1 MDDISAFTN
10 AYMVMSGSFDPE
22 TLDIGS
28 MRKNRLIAMPEGTT
42 VSWLTK
48 DIQDT
53 QVKENLDRIQASI
66 YRIAQC
72 PDFSSES
79 FVGGVSSGIA
89 IQYRLTG
96 METKAASIESSMK
109 KALQRRIELICGY
122 IGMLTGEEVWR
133 DIKIIF
139 SRNIPADEN
148 ALATMVSQLRGLV
161 SDETLLSQ
169 ISFVADPEA
178 EVEKV
183 NKQKEEQMLM
193 YDFGTTSEGDEE

>member
-1 MDDISAFTN
+1 
-10 AYMVMSGSFDPE
+10 MVMSGAFDPE

-28 MRKNRLIAMPEGTT
+28 MRKNRLIVMPEGTT

-96 METKAASIESSMK
+96 METKAASIEASMK

-133 DIKIIF
+133 DIDIIF

-148 ALATMVSQLRGLV
+148 AIATMVSQLRGLV

-169 ISFVADPEA
+169 VSFVTDPEA
-178 EVEKV
+178 EVQKTKE
-183 NKQKEEQMLM
+183 QKEEQMLM
-193 YDFGTTSEGDEE
+193 YNFGTTSEGDEE

>member
-1 MDDISAFTN
+1 
-10 AYMVMSGSFDPE
+10 MVMSGAFDPE

-28 MRKNRLIAMPEGTT
+28 MRKNRLIVMPEGTT

-79 FVGGVSSGIA
+79 FIGGVSSGIA

-96 METKAASIESSMK
+96 METKAASIEASMK

-133 DIKIIF
+133 DIDIIF

>member
-1 MDDISAFTN
+1 
-10 AYMVMSGSFDPE
+10 MVMSGAFDPE

-28 MRKNRLIAMPEGTT
+28 MRKNRLIVMPEGTT

-79 FVGGVSSGIA
+79 FIGGVSSGIA

-96 METKAASIESSMK
+96 METKAASIEASMK

-133 DIKIIF
+133 DINIIF

-183 NKQKEEQMLM
+183 NKQKEEQMSL
-193 YDFGTTSEGDEE
+193 YDFGLTNEGADEE